1 MKLGEEEIE
10 IFVIFDEK
18 NEKMKVT
25 PPFTLYELSLSI
37 KSVLQILDD
46 IHIQIWNSDLFFDL
60 KNIKEVEMKSR
71 LKITTSSF
79 WGMQVD
85 DRWSKEGGAIKFEK
99 LCIFESNKIIDEPL
113 YNKFYDILMKLGL
126 QETQKLKVAFAI
138 HNITLKRGFE
148 EHRNVL
154 FSRQL
159 GSPEEFKSQ
168 SWKIKSGFELRS
180 FFLDNLNDYINEFNW
195 NDGNKVIFFHFLS
208 QHLNSQ

>member
-1 MKLGEEEIE
+1 
-10 IFVIFDEK
+10 VIFDEK

-99 LCIFESNKIIDEPL
+99 LCIFENNKIIDEPL

-126 QETQKLKVAFAI
+126 NQETQKLKEVFAT
-138 HNITLKRGFE
+138 HNMDLKRRFE
-148 EHRNVL
+148 AHRNIL
-154 FSRQL
+154 FHQQL
-159 GSPEEFKSQ
+159 ESPQEFKSQ
-168 SWKIKSGFELRS
+168 SWKIKSDSELRS

-195 NDGNKVIFFHFLS
+195 NDGNRVIFSCLTIFEINCIQYHC
-208 QHLNSQ
+208 